1 MRIQVYGCRG
11 SIPRPHP
18 DMARY
23 GGNTPCIEVVSTNG
37 GHRLIFD
44 LGSGAFDLGQKILG
58 EMFARKKIANTDGDA
73 EGKNLPKLGGSIFIT
88 RKCTSSKQLN
98 RVTFSHLRCILI
110 ITDTHWDHIQGE
122 KKLLHVA
129 GLCPYLTQ

>member
-1 MRIQVYGCRG
+1 MKIQIYGCRG

-23 GGNTPCIEVVSTNG
+23 GGNTPCIDVVSFNG

-58 EMFARKKIANTDGDA
+58 EMIASKK
-73 EGKNLPKLGGSIFIT
+73 EGSENGKKLPQLGGSIFIT
-88 RKCTSSKQLN
+88 
-98 RVTFSHLRCILI
+98 H
-110 ITDTHWDHIQGE
+110 THWDHIQG
-122 KKLLHVA
+122 LYVGV
-129 GLCPYLTQ
+129 GLIAL

>member
-1 MRIQVYGCRG
+1 MKIQVYGCRG

-23 GGNTPCIEVVSTNG
+23 GGNTPCIEVVSSNG

-58 EMFARKKIANTDGDA
+58 EMFARKKLEAEGGA
-73 EGKNLPKLGGSIFIT
+73 EGKKLPQLGGSIFIT
-88 RKCTSSKQLN
+88 
-98 RVTFSHLRCILI
+98 H
-110 ITDTHWDHIQGE
+110 THWDHIQGACR
-122 KKLLHVA
+122 L
-129 GLCPYLTQ
+129 YLS